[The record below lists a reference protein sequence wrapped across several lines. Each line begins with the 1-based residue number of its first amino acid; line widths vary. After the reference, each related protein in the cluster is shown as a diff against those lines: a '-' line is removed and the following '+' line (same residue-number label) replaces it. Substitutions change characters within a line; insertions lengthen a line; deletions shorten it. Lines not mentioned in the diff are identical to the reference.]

1 LEEYFSGECFKVYSF
16 IILKEYIFFWEMA
29 LNLTY
34 LEKYNTELENS
45 SFQNEK
51 HMARQIKF

>member
-1 LEEYFSGECFKVYSF
+1 
-16 IILKEYIFFWEMA
+16 MA